1 MSKYSC
7 GNITMMVQFKCKR
20 CGKTHI
26 EPAELQARQ
35 TEGNIQ
41 CWRPPETWTNEN
53 LGRPMLCDE
62 CTEKYNAFLSGA
74 EVVLDTGEGNVI
86 DGRNNI

>member
-1 MSKYSC
+1 MRNYSC
-7 GNITMMVQFKCKR
+7 GNITMMVQFKCSR
-20 CGKTHI
+20 CGKVHI

-41 CWRPPETWTNEN
+41 SWQPPKTWTNET

-62 CTEKYNAFLSGA
+62 CTVKYKAFLSGA
-74 EVVLDTGEGNVI
+74 DVVLDTGGENVI
-86 DGRNNI
+86 DGRNDI